1 MELSVSHQPGCLV
14 VAPKATDLRF
24 DVSTDFKQALF
35 ELIAAHDTHM
45 VLDLSNVEFVDS
57 TALSAFIAAKS
68 RLAVKGR
75 TLVLCGDS
83 KGVSG
88 VLRLT
93 SLDSFLNLR
102 PNLQAALAA
111 LPS

>member
-1 MELSVSHQPGCLV
+1 MELNVSPRPGCIV
-14 VAPKATDLRF
+14 VAPSATDLRF
-24 DVSTDFKQALF
+24 DVSTEFKHSLF
-35 ELIAAHDTHM
+35 ELIETHDAHL

-83 KGVSG
+83 KAVSG

-102 PNLQAALAA
+102 PDLQAALAA